1 MTVPIIDL
9 RTLLPWDV
17 QTVMRSVEKTGKCLV
32 LHEDTVVGGFGG
44 EITAEIQERGFRF
57 LDAPVMR
64 AGSLDTPVPFNPV
77 LEQQFLAKNKL
88 HEKIQ
93 QLLDY

>member
-1 MTVPIIDL
+1 M
-9 RTLLPWDV
+9 

-32 LHEDTVVGGFGG
+32 LHEDTVTGGFGG
-44 EITAEIQERGFRF
+44 EIAAVIQEQCFRF

-64 AGSLDTPVPFNPV
+64 VGSLDTPVPFNSV
-77 LEQQFLAKNKL
+77 LEKQFLAKNRLYEKL
-88 HEKIQ
+88 K